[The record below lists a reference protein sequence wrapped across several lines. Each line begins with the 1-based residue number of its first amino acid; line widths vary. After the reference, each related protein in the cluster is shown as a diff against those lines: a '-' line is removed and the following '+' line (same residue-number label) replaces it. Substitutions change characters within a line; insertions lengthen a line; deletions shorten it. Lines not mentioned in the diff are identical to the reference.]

1 MLQLDGLALGLASW
15 PRCSLPSASSRG
27 QQRNPPDLTK
37 KTSSPDA
44 GRELII
50 SQFASLQSEVI
61 GHWEREVRARV
72 DSADTLRRSALTQG
86 MTALYDEVIAA
97 VGDRSNSAQTH
108 DGAISHGVERARN
121 TSFGPDH
128 IVHEYQIFRESMLVV
143 AEGRMEISLGEWRKV
158 DSAIDNAMRSAL
170 RAFLGVQEQARRK
183 VAAEL
188 SHDMRT
194 PLSVIANGSQLIS
207 VTPSLD
213 IAKSSASK
221 IQRNAQRLTEMI
233 GELVNAL
240 TFQGD
245 ATISLHPTH
254 FDAMDLLREVCD
266 QYAQA
271 NSASEFEAEGD
282 RVSGHR
288 CREAL
293 RRVLENLVNNA
304 LKYGD
309 GGLVKMAVRQN
320 RNRLI
325 LSVNNAGAPIA
336 QEQRERIFDYL
347 RRDNNVSAVP
357 GWGIGLQFVK
367 AVAEAHG
374 GDVSIDSS
382 LDRGT
387 TFFLQLP
394 LDSRPFIDEAGGQV

>member
-1 MLQLDGLALGLASW
+1 MI
-15 PRCSLPSASSRG
+15 
-27 QQRNPPDLTK
+27 
-37 KTSSPDA
+37 
-44 GRELII
+44 E
-50 SQFASLQSEVI
+50 
-61 GHWEREVRARV
+61 HWEREVRARV
-72 DSADTLRRSALTQG
+72 DGADTLRRSALTQG
-86 MTALYDEVIAA
+86 MTSLYDDVVSSFGSHANR
-97 VGDRSNSAQTH
+97 VHHR
-108 DGAISHGVERARN
+108 GAESHGIERARN
-121 TSFGPDH
+121 TSFGPEQ
-128 IVHEYQIFRESMLVV
+128 IVHEYQIFRESMLLV
-143 AEGRMEISLGEWRKV
+143 AEGRMEISLGQWRKV
-158 DSAIDNAMRSAL
+158 DSAIDNAMRRAL
-170 RAFLGVQEQARRK
+170 RSFISVQEQARRK

-194 PLSVIANGSQLIS
+194 PLSVIANGSQLI
-207 VTPSLD
+207 TLTTNLD
-213 IAKSSASK
+213 TAKSSASK
-221 IQRNAQRLTEMI
+221 IQRNALRLTEMI

-245 ATISLHPTH
+245 ATIELHPSH
-254 FDAMDLLREVCD
+254 FDAMDLLLEVRD

-271 NSASEFEAEGD
+271 DSASHFEAVGD
-282 RVSGHR
+282 QVTGYW

-309 GGLVKMAVRQN
+309 GKLVKMAVRQN

-336 QEQRERIFDYL
+336 QKQRERIFDYL
-347 RRDNNVSAVP
+347 RRDNSVSAVP

-382 LDRGT
+382 LERGT
-387 TFFLQLP
+387 TFFFQIP
-394 LDSRPFIDEAGGQV
+394 LDSRPYIAEAGGQI